1 MAIIDVTILE
11 GRSQEVKNRVMAR
24 LTEVLVEE
32 LGAKPAQVRVVLRE
46 VPGGAYAVAGQPVW
60 PEPAASGS

>member
-1 MAIIDVTILE
+1 MAIIEVTILE

-32 LGAKPAQVRVVLRE
+32 LGAKPVQVRVVLRE
-46 VPGGAYAVAGQPVW
+46 VRGGAYAVAGQPIW
-60 PEPAASGS
+60 PEAVAPSS

>member
-11 GRSQEVKNRVMAR
+11 GRSQDVKNRVMAR

-46 VPGGAYAVAGQPVW
+46 VRGGAYAVAGQPVW
-60 PEPAASGS
+60 PDPDPAGS

>member
-46 VPGGAYAVAGQPVW
+46 VRGGAYAVAGQPVW
-60 PEPAASGS
+60 PEVAVPSS

>member
-11 GRSQEVKNRVMAR
+11 GRSQDVKNRVMAR

-32 LGAKPAQVRVVLRE
+32 LGAKPAQVRVVLRD
-46 VPGGAYAVAGQPVW
+46 VRGGAYAVAGQPVW
-60 PEPAASGS
+60 PDPDPAGS

>member
-46 VPGGAYAVAGQPVW
+46 VRGGAYAVAGQPVW
-60 PEPAASGS
+60 PEPAPTGS